1 MSKSAEVF
9 AIPELLELIL
19 LSLPV
24 TTAQQELS
32 SIRTIITCQVVCNT
46 WRSLVL
52 NSARI
57 QAFCYLPKQV
67 SQSSPS
73 SPPSVWNIKSTTPLQ
88 IRHNPFLCPLLL
100 RGRRWGGAW
109 PFNGDCVSSL
119 YSPTPAQQHWSFFFE
134 ISKSEFTRLP
144 AAGPWR
150 DMLATDPPF
159 RKTWCTRTYQMT
171 GIDSLLYKSSRDA
184 QELVAAEGSDE
195 RMWTPEME
203 AESRFYG
210 YQMARG
216 RQRQL
221 RRECRGKGFTL
232 GDVVDVVGEAFESDA
247 DAEWVVLESVRGTD
261 YYMASVG
268 VSQ

>member
-1 MSKSAEVF
+1 
-9 AIPELLELIL
+9 
-19 LSLPV
+19 
-24 TTAQQELS
+24 
-32 SIRTIITCQVVCNT
+32 
-46 WRSLVL
+46 
-52 NSARI
+52 
-57 QAFCYLPKQV
+57 
-67 SQSSPS
+67 
-73 SPPSVWNIKSTTPLQ
+73 
-88 IRHNPFLCPLLL
+88 
-100 RGRRWGGAW
+100 
-109 PFNGDCVSSL
+109 
-119 YSPTPAQQHWSFFFE
+119 
-134 ISKSEFTRLP
+134 
-144 AAGPWR
+144 
-150 DMLATDPPF
+150 MLATDPPF
-159 RKTWCTRTYQMT
+159 RETWCTRTYQMT